1 MKWLSQ
7 NLRQLQKKALNKE
20 ELDDSV
26 VAEFATTAKEDAK
39 LEVNMK
45 DETV

>member
-7 NLRQLQKKALNKE
+7 NLRQPQKKALNKE

-26 VAEFATTAKEDAK
+26 VADFATTIKEGTK
-39 LEVNMK
+39 LSF
-45 DETV
+45 

>member
-7 NLRQLQKKALNKE
+7 NLRQPQKKALNKE

-26 VAEFATTAKEDAK
+26 VAKFATTAKEDAK
-39 LEVNMK
+39 L
-45 DETV
+45 D